1 MEIQDLNNLE
11 GEQYMT
17 LEEAIIYSAKRN
29 DDLECAI
36 GFKQLRGWLEELQKY
51 IMRDT
56 PQQVKRVTLM
66 GRYICPAC
74 GKIMAV
80 NVKNFCDN
88 CGQAIEWGKFK

>member
-36 GFKQLRGWLEELQKY
+36 GFKQLRGWLEELHKY
-51 IMRDT
+51 IM
-56 PQQVKRVTLM
+56 
-66 GRYICPAC
+66 
-74 GKIMAV
+74 
-80 NVKNFCDN
+80 
-88 CGQAIEWGKFK
+88 